1 MLTAMRMGLRKIFQ
15 RVSLVLAGLLANT
28 TDLRAAI
35 PAAPSDLIATFTSA
49 TSLTLSWADN
59 STDETEFDVYYRTSS
74 TANFSLLAVRA
85 ANVTTLGVSGL
96 PTGTPFQ
103 FIVVAFNDVPGGGG
117 AATATLS
124 VTTPGITSRAYQ
136 PTVVGQAF
144 DVAVAASSSAG
155 APDSVTVTGTLPA
168 GLAFD
173 AAAQRIRGTPTQAGV
188 FTVSMNANYA
198 AFGTLAKTL
207 TLRVILPP
215 APPLVTAQIP
225 AQAMT
230 ATGAVVS
237 LVLDN
242 FFADPDTEQAVRFDT
257 TKGIFDV
264 ALYATA
270 TPLTVSNFLNYANR
284 GDYSNSVVHRAV
296 TNFIVQGGGF
306 KSANPNFTSIPTN
319 SSPLNEPGI
328 ANLRGTIAMAKMA
341 GNPNSA
347 TSQWFVN
354 VADNTANLD
363 NQNGGFTA
371 FGRVCGNGLAVAD
384 AIAALPTTS
393 YVVPVNGGATQ
404 FDDVPVDTTNAP
416 PPALDFAKLVL
427 VNSVTRI
434 APLSYRVTENLG
446 PAITATVV
454 GTNLLL
460 TPSSALGGTNF
471 VTIAATDLDG
481 NSVTQA
487 FAVVVT
493 SAFSDWAQQNSLSGT
508 NALVGGNVDGD
519 RFVNAVEFALLGA
532 PALND
537 GAAIAPRG
545 SVVTVGAQR
554 FLAATFK
561 LRKVLGGFTVTLNA
575 ADAVASAPWTTVWT
589 DADLAGAQVTQRT
602 DGGDHWLLT
611 VRDAQPLGAGAT
623 RRFLQVV
630 VGAPR

>member
-1 MLTAMRMGLRKIFQ
+1 M
-15 RVSLVLAGLLANT
+15 SLAPRSRLPIAAGVVVTLGPVLLGAFLLSVLLAAQPPT
-28 TDLRAAI
+28 AA
-35 PAAPSDLIATFTSA
+35 
-49 TSLTLSWADN
+49 
-59 STDETEFDVYYRTSS
+59 
-74 TANFSLLAVRA
+74 
-85 ANVTTLGVSGL
+85 
-96 PTGTPFQ
+96 
-103 FIVVAFNDVPGGGG
+103 
-117 AATATLS
+117 
-124 VTTPGITSRAYQ
+124 
-136 PTVVGQAF
+136 
-144 DVAVAASSSAG
+144 
-155 APDSVTVTGTLPA
+155 GTLPA
-168 GLAFD
+168 FVAIAAGPMIMGADPARDPQAFD
-173 AAAQRIRGTPTQAGV
+173 NERWSAAQGE
-188 FTVSMNANYA
+188 
-198 AFGTLAKTL
+198 GTLD
-207 TLRVILPP
+207 LP
-215 APPLVTAQIP
+215 LFYLSRTEVTVASF
-225 AQAMT
+225 ASFVT

-284 GDYSNSVVHRAV
+284 GDYSNSVVHRALP
-296 TNFIVQGGGF
+296 NFIVQGGGF

-384 AIAALPTTS
+384 AVAALPKTT

-404 FDDVPVDTTNAP
+404 FDDVPVDTTDAP
-416 PPALDFAKLVL
+416 PTTLDFTKLVL

-446 PAITATVV
+446 PAISATVV
-454 GTNLLL
+454 GTTLVL

-487 FAVVVT
+487 VTAVVT
-493 SAFSDWAQQNSLSGT
+493 SAFFDWAQQNSLSGT

-532 PALND
+532 PAVND
-537 GAAIAPRG
+537 AAVIAPRG

-575 ADAVASAPWTTVWT
+575 ADAVAGAGGAWTAVWT
-589 DADLAGAQVTQRT
+589 DVDLAGAQVTQRT

-611 VRDAQPLGAGAT
+611 VRDSQALGSGAT